1 MRPLLLSALLL
12 LPLSAQDAKAPD
24 PKPAATAMT
33 PAEAMKKLAFL
44 QGEWKGTGSF
54 AFGPDR
60 KVTFDQRETVES
72 KLNGALIVVEGLG
85 TAGGRPVHQAYG
97 IFSYDP
103 ARKSYA
109 FRAYLADGRFR
120 DMDVLE
126 VGDGGFSWGLTEPG
140 GAQVRYTMT
149 RGAGGEWI
157 EKGARSLDGKAW
169 TPFFEMSL
177 AKVK

>member
-1 MRPLLLSALLL
+1 MRPLLLSALLF

-24 PKPAATAMT
+24 PKAAAAVMT

-44 QGEWKGTGSF
+44 LGEWKGTGSF

-60 KVTFDQRETVES
+60 KVSFDQRETVEA
-72 KLNGALIVVEGLG
+72 KLNGALMVVEGLG
-85 TAGGRPVHQAYG
+85 TAGGRAVHQAYG

-103 ARKSYA
+103 VRKAYN
-109 FRAYLADGRFR
+109 FRAYLSDGRFR
-120 DMDVLE
+120 DMDVFE
-126 VGDGGFSWGLTEPG
+126 AGEGGFSWGMTEAG
-140 GAQVRYTMT
+140 GAQIRYTMS
-149 RGAGGEWI
+149 RGAAGEWI